1 MNELLKVLLSLS
13 ISGTLLIFILILC
26 NPLIKNKISKSW
38 QYYIWLIVI
47 ARLLLP
53 FTLET
58 NLVGN
63 VFQQIDNVIPQSEM
77 IESPKQNVP
86 DLPTYNESDYQNVNQ
101 GHMTNTEGPKAI
113 VPVVQIILDKV
124 ISNALL
130 IWLFVAAMLLIRK
143 ITIYQ
148 SFVKYIKAGRVE
160 VSDIKHWERLGKL
173 VEQEGIKRAVLI
185 YTNPLISSPLLIGF
199 FRPCIMLP
207 TIKLSDSDFDYT
219 ILHELTHYKRRDMF
233 YKWLVQITI
242 CVHWFNPAVRL
253 MGREI
258 SKACELSCDETVIK
272 GLTEKEKHAYGD
284 TLIEAIKTGGHY
296 ENALASVTLTE
307 SVELLKERL
316 DAIMKFKKKSKWGIC
331 ISLLLT
337 VVLVCGFTFSG
348 AYAAVNISAEATSVP
363 DIEAGGTINNKTV
376 YFVYTEKG
384 LRSIGTGS
392 NSLDKL
398 YMLANDIVLSTDE
411 WVPIGTA
418 TKPFT
423 GSFDGNGFNIKGL
436 TMTNPNTKVAGFFG
450 YAKGATLHNIELR
463 DIDISSAGKNIV
475 EKKADP
481 ICAVPTNVTLTD
493 NRVYPKIIGN
503 PNEKLTMD
511 TFILAGKKYYQV
523 ENETQLRSIGQRSYS
538 LDKNYIQVADIQMS
552 TAEWEPIGAP
562 ENPFTGT
569 YCGNGFEIKGLTM
582 TNPNAKVIGLFGFAD
597 GATIYNITMR
607 DYDISTAG
615 RNVKTKSISPILVFG
630 TDSRSYDNNIYPKQ

>member
-13 ISGTLLIFILILC
+13 ISGTLLIFMLVLC
-26 NPLIKNKISKSW
+26 KPLIKNKISKSW

-53 FTLET
+53 FSLEI

-63 VFQQIDNVIPQSEM
+63 VFQQIDKVIPQSEM
-77 IESPKQNVP
+77 IQAPEQN
-86 DLPTYNESDYQNVNQ
+86 LLGLSTYNKSDYQGINQ
-101 GHMTNTEGPKAI
+101 GSMENGQEPKA
-113 VPVVQIILDKV
+113 VVSVVQSLLDKA
-124 ISNALL
+124 IQNALL

-148 SFVKYIKAGRVE
+148 SFVKYIKTGRVE

-173 VEQEGIKRAVLI
+173 VEQEGIKRPVLI

-207 TIKLSDSDFDYT
+207 TIELSDSDFEYT

-242 CVHWFNPAVRL
+242 CIHWFNPVVRL
-253 MGREI
+253 IGREI
-258 SKACELSCDETVIK
+258 SRACELSCDETVIK
-272 GLTEKEKHAYGD
+272 ELTEKEKHAYGD

-296 ENALASVTLTE
+296 ENSLASVTLTE

-348 AYAAVNISAEATSVP
+348 AYAAVNISPEATSIP
-363 DIEAGGTINNKTV
+363 DIEAGGTINNKTI

-384 LRSIGTGS
+384 LRSIGTGR

-411 WVPIGTA
+411 WVPIGTVD
-418 TKPFT
+418 KPFT
-423 GSFDGNGFNIKGL
+423 GTFDGNGFNIKGL
-436 TMTNPNTKVAGFFG
+436 TMTNPNTKVVGFFG
-450 YAKGATLHNIELR
+450 YAQGASLHNIELR
-463 DIDISSAGKNIV
+463 DIDILSAGKNIA
-475 EKKADP
+475 EKKVDP
-481 ICAVPTNVTLTD
+481 ICAVSTNAKLTD
-493 NRVYPKIIGN
+493 NRVYPKIYSN
-503 PNEKLTMD
+503 PNEKLIMD
-511 TFILAGKKYYQV
+511 TFVLAGKKYYQV
-523 ENETQLRSIGQRSYS
+523 ENETQLRSIGQGNYS

-552 TAEWEPIGAP
+552 TAEWEPIGTA

-569 YCGNGFEIKGLTM
+569 YCGNGCEIKGLTM
-582 TNPNAKVIGLFGFAD
+582 TDPNSKVIGLFGFAD

-607 DYDISTAG
+607 DYDIATAG